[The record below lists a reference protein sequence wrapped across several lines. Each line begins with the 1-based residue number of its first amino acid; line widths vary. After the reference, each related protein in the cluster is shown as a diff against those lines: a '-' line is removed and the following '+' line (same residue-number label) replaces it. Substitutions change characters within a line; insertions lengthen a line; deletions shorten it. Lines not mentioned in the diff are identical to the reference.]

1 MIKIENRN
9 RNRKYKIYLL
19 YIKKTLMPRLTLIS
33 SKNLAFTKPNCGCGI
48 VSSEKRKDF
57 IKSNKKHK
65 NINKKIQSK
74 KKNK

>member
-1 MIKIENRN
+1 
-9 RNRKYKIYLL
+9 
-19 YIKKTLMPRLTLIS
+19 MPRLTLIS

-65 NINKKIQSK
+65 NIKSKIQSK
-74 KKNK
+74 KKIINNK